1 MTYAATYAA
10 TYRLTI
16 DDAVRCSRSA
26 CCRCATRVRLSIL
39 AAYLNRQCFHSQGSD
54 CCVDLEVCMAD
65 AQAEH
70 ASLQPCQSKPLHSYK
85 AQQLYN
91 LDSQVHSGNRQI
103 AAVAA
108 GLVHSCLSPPRVLR
122 RNSSGLPSAT
132 ATYTA
137 LRKAAAGGTLIP
149 DFCQPNSVGGRRRT
163 SHDLHGSKPGNKL
176 HAFQQCQHTD
186 RSELHFPSK
195 QVRKSTMCV
204 IAICGLLSWRP

>member
-1 MTYAATYAA
+1 M
-10 TYRLTI
+10 
-16 DDAVRCSRSA
+16 
-26 CCRCATRVRLSIL
+26 
-39 AAYLNRQCFHSQGSD
+39 AAYLNRKCLHNQGSD
-54 CCVDLEVCMAD
+54 YCLDLGVCMVD
-65 AQAEH
+65 AQAEQ
-70 ASLQPCQSKPLHSYK
+70 ASAQPCQSKPLHSHK

-108 GLVHSCLSPPRVLR
+108 GLVRVHSCMSPPRVFR

-137 LRKAAAGGTLIP
+137 LRKAAAGGSLIP
-149 DFCQPNSVGGRRRT
+149 DFCQPNSVGSRRRT
-163 SHDLHGSKPGNKL
+163 SHDLHGSKLVNKL

-186 RSELHFPSK
+186 RTELHFPSK
-195 QVRKSTMCV
+195 QVRKSTIRV